1 MTPFGY
7 HLFIYRKKVPMQEY
21 RKVTILGP
29 VEIATKEEPIK
40 EENNKSHE
48 DMLYEMLNKRLWQD
62 YDSNKI
68 NNEFS
73 ASTTFHEIPVNLRAA
88 YVAYKIGLTTIYKT
102 EHEIIV
108 FVSTCVTEN
117 QITFIINNY
126 AHEENRNLS
135 FQTYIKTE
143 EGFKY
148 YENSNMYL
156 NNDTYQTVFNDL
168 ITTLNMQKE
177 SWQKE
182 MGRFNYAR

>member
-1 MTPFGY
+1 
-7 HLFIYRKKVPMQEY
+7 MQEY

-29 VEIATKEEPIK
+29 VEIATKKEPIK

-62 YDSNKI
+62 YDSHKI

-73 ASTTFHEIPVNLRAA
+73 ASTTFYEIPVNLRAA
-88 YVAYKIGLTTIYKT
+88 YVAYKVGLTTIYET

-108 FVSTCVTEN
+108 FVSNCVTEN

-126 AHEENRNLS
+126 ANEENRNLS

-168 ITTLNMQKE
+168 IATLNIQKE

-182 MGRFNYAR
+182 MERFNYAR